1 MLTAVLIEKLMYDIE
16 PYKESY
22 NLYPYWMNSVDCL
35 VTHDEEPV
43 KDNDKKFK
51 EPQ

>member
-1 MLTAVLIEKLMYDIE
+1 MLTPVLIEKLMDDIE
-16 PYKESY
+16 PYKGIY
-22 NLYPYWMNSVDCL
+22 KLYPYWMNSVDCL

-43 KDNDKKFK
+43 KDNDTKIK

>member
-1 MLTAVLIEKLMYDIE
+1 MDDIE

-22 NLYPYWMNSVDCL
+22 KVYPYCMNSVDCL

-43 KDNDKKFK
+43 KDNDKKN
-51 EPQ
+51 